1 MVHELAHQ
9 WYGDSVAPETWS
21 DLWLNEG
28 HATWYEWTYG
38 DEFFGGDF
46 EFVARIRGAYEQGDQ
61 WCARYGPAASHG
73 GRTCGDG
80 PEPERSA
87 GRGARDP
94 QALSCGNPEASHR

>member
-61 WCARYGPAASHG
+61 WRARYGPAAS
-73 GRTCGDG
+73 
-80 PEPERSA
+80 PEGAPAETAQSRSGALAVERA
-87 GRGARDP
+87 I
-94 QALSCGNPEASHR
+94 HKH